1 MSKHELFLLKFF
13 SKEYNALQLY
23 MTWRGRGLKIE
34 TQQLGNNMN
43 IIKDSLDLIG
53 NTPSFS

>member
-1 MSKHELFLLKFF
+1 MAKISILGRMISLVSILPKFTIPFKIF

-34 TQQLGNNMN
+34 TPAVR
-43 IIKDSLDLIG
+43 K
-53 NTPSFS
+53 